1 MSQTE
6 VSQVAVPGEDWEN
19 FVSSIERLMAVHK
32 RTLERLREMKSRNR
46 ALRTELKS
54 ARVSSGKPA
63 GKVCEKCGN
72 AIDGAAYF
80 CDHCGAAIFKC
91 ECGRELK
98 RADRFCDS
106 CGRPAS

>member
-1 MSQTE
+1 MSQIE
-6 VSQVAVPGEDWEN
+6 VNEVAVAGEDWEN

-46 ALRTELKS
+46 TLRNELKS
-54 ARVSSGKPA
+54 ARVSSGKPS
-63 GKVCEKCGN
+63 GKVCENCGS
-72 AIDGAAYF
+72 AIDGSTYF

-91 ECGRELK
+91 ECGRELS
-98 RADRFCDS
+98 RADRFCDF